1 MRDKIW
7 INKSKSFE
15 DANEF
20 DDTYYLSMSKI
31 ERIETVQFLREE
43 YWKKFK
49 GQDYEDRKRIRR
61 VFKTI
66 KQT

>member
-15 DANEF
+15 DAQEF
-20 DDTYYLSMSKI
+20 DDAYYLSMSEV

-43 YWKKFK
+43 YWKMSK
-49 GQDYEDRKRIRR
+49 GQDYEDRKRLRR